1 MRYLTVREVLD
12 LHERLLRASGGASG
26 LRDFGSLVSALIQ
39 LQMKFEGRDL
49 YPSLAE
55 KAAALAYSIIMN
67 HPFLDGNK
75 RTGHAA
81 MEVFLMLNGYELRAS
96 VDEAE
101 QIILSVAA
109 GQLERARLADWVR
122 KHLAPT

>member
-1 MRYLTVREVLD
+1 
-12 LHERLLRASGGASG
+12 
-26 LRDFGSLVSALIQ
+26 
-39 LQMKFEGRDL
+39 
-49 YPSLAE
+49 LAE

-122 KHLAPT
+122 KHLAPI